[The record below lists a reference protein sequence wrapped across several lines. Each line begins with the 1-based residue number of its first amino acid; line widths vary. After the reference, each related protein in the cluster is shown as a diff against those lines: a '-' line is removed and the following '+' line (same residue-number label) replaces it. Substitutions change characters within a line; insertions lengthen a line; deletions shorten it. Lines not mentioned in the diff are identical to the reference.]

1 MHLRKSILAI
11 IIITSL
17 VIGFAGGFGGAYY
30 KLERLTIINTVQRK
44 KQKK

>member
-30 KLERLTIINTVQRK
+30 KLEGLTINTVQRK